1 MSLWKNLFASR
12 ATDKEQLLESLLILA
27 WVVEA
32 KDPYTGGHLWRVSKY
47 ANLIAKAL
55 DLDEKTVARVT
66 LGGFLHDLGKISV
79 PDNILTK
86 QGPLTDEE
94 YYVIK
99 THPTEGVRL
108 IFNHPLSAIVIESI
122 GLHHERFDGKGYP
135 NGMARDAIP
144 IEAKIVAVCDAFD
157 AMTSQRSYRGAMS
170 KEKALAIIQDNLGT
184 QFDPTVGERFIELG
198 NRSKFDE
205 IILHSDDHIPLHNCP
220 TCGPTI
226 TQYRS
231 DKVGEL
237 LHCPVCFSEATLI
250 KVGQEYSLQQTMNKA
265 PISKHR
271 REPDQQLISNVIAQT
286 IKNLSIEDLA

>member
-1 MSLWKNLFASR
+1 MSLWKNLFAPR

-94 YYVIK
+94 YSVIK

-144 IEAKIVAVCDAFD
+144 IEAKIVALCDAFD
-157 AMTSQRSYRGAMS
+157 AMTSQRSYRSAMS
-170 KEKALAIIQDNLGT
+170 KEKALAIIKDNLGS
-184 QFDPTVGERFIELG
+184 QFDPTVGQIFIELG
-198 NRSKFDE
+198 KESKFDE
-205 IILHSDDHIPLHNCP
+205 I
-220 TCGPTI
+220 
-226 TQYRS
+226 
-231 DKVGEL
+231 
-237 LHCPVCFSEATLI
+237 
-250 KVGQEYSLQQTMNKA
+250 
-265 PISKHR
+265 
-271 REPDQQLISNVIAQT
+271 
-286 IKNLSIEDLA
+286 